1 MVKVEK
7 LKEDKSPAP
16 FVIAPFRAEKSKT
29 SKELASSHF
38 ISYIASLYP
47 QLKKDLKI
55 AQIEKDPQAYIQ
67 ESLIYSF
74 FMSFFITLG
83 LLLIFVSLH
92 LDILSVVLLGII
104 SFILVYLLAFN
115 TFIYRPKVLIRK
127 RAKEIDTE
135 LVFCLRHL
143 LIELRAG
150 VVLFDAMVGVS
161 RDYGEVSKEFN
172 SIVEKISLGVPT
184 SAAIYEVG
192 QSTPSNYLKRVLLQ
206 IANAMTSGS
215 DIADSL
221 EAVLNQIS
229 QEQIIKIKE
238 YGQKLNPLSMFY
250 MVFGMII
257 PSIGITLGVIV
268 LSLLGSSMQIN
279 GPNILIS
286 IMLVVIVIQFIF
298 VSIVDRSR
306 PAFYL

>member
-16 FVIAPFRAEKSKT
+16 FLATPFRAEKTQQSKT
-29 SKELASSHF
+29 QAPDH
-38 ISYIASLYP
+38 IVNYIASFYP
-47 QLKKDLKI
+47 HLKKDLKI
-55 AQIEKDPQAYIQ
+55 AQIEKDVTTYIH
-67 ESLIYSF
+67 ESLVYSF
-74 FMSFFITLG
+74 FMSFFLTLG
-83 LLLIFVSLH
+83 LLFIFVNIQLELGLSILLSL
-92 LDILSVVLLGII
+92 L
-104 SFILVYLLAFN
+104 SFILFYFLVFN

-172 SIVEKISLGVPT
+172 SIVEKISLGMPT

-192 QSTPSNYLKRVLLQ
+192 QSTPSNHLKRVLLQ

-257 PSIGITLGVIV
+257 PSIGITFAVIV
-268 LSLLGSSMQIN
+268 LSVLGSAVVIN
-279 GPNILIS
+279 GPTILIS
-286 IMLVVIVIQFIF
+286 IMFLVLLIQFIF
-298 VSIVDRSR
+298 VSMVDKSR